1 MQALWILKQPVYKFA
16 IYYTASRVPKL
27 FLSHRMIFQAFFFFS
42 YLCTTAKMAKMLQL
56 PVFNRDTFII
66 LLPMLNMIFLC
77 YHPNRDPV
85 LGPDFARCE
94 NAGKQPVKGSGLT
107 YMYNHALVNVKLV
120 QCF

>member
-1 MQALWILKQPVYKFA
+1 
-16 IYYTASRVPKL
+16 
-27 FLSHRMIFQAFFFFS
+27 
-42 YLCTTAKMAKMLQL
+42 
-56 PVFNRDTFII
+56 
-66 LLPMLNMIFLC
+66 MLNMIFFY
-77 YHPNRDPV
+77 YHRSWDAV